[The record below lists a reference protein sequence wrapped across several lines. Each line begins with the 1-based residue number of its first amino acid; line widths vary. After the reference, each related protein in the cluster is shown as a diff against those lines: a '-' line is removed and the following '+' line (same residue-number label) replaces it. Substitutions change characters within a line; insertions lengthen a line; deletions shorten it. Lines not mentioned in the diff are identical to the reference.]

1 MSFKARFLHTL
12 PRVPERLRR
21 ATTTLVLPTASVLV
35 TKLTFAKCFAKQE
48 RWSVEAK
55 TASESRVSHF
65 AVCCACLSC
74 VSDKGF
80 GDDHGPP
87 RTCAGACVS
96 LRAVKSASRQRASDK
111 LSKSLA
117 RTLYFSSSRK
127 SQITEQRKA
136 HRTYLETQVSQLA
149 LTVFD
154 DGLHDLR
161 TSSGTM
167 QRMKADLV
175 LSSR

>member
-21 ATTTLVLPTASVLV
+21 ATTTVVLPTASVLV

-55 TASESRVSHF
+55 TASASRVSHF
-65 AVCCACLSC
+65 AVCCACLSW

-96 LRAVKSASRQRASDK
+96 LRAVKSASRHRASDK

-117 RTLYFSSSRK
+117 RTLYFSSSRSK

-136 HRTYLETQVSQLA
+136 HPTYLENKSHSSVLH
-149 LTVFD
+149 F
-154 DGLHDLR
+154 LHDLR
-161 TSSGTM
+161 TSSGFM
-167 QRMKADLV
+167 QRMKAGLV
-175 LSSR
+175 FSWW